1 MTYRYNARVSGQSRE
16 ELDKDG
22 LDQARKFFGID
33 EVTLE
38 TADVTWARLD
48 NGEWGYAGTQT
59 FVVNEPAAKRSQWGP
74 SGPATL

>member
-38 TADVTWARLD
+38 TADVTWASSTTVTGD
-48 NGEWGYAGTQT
+48 TQGPA
-59 FVVNEPAAKRSQWGP
+59 FGVNEPAAKTSQWGP